1 MFLYKK
7 EVFQMQ
13 NIYLTCINCFT
24 AGESNNP
31 FKNTRS
37 VSLAP
42 ALLSNSDTFSR
53 TCWNAAGNKKL
64 IKNCMI
70 KFDIKDRL
78 SFSLGYLMF

>member
-1 MFLYKK
+1 
-7 EVFQMQ
+7 MQ
-13 NIYLTCINCFT
+13 NIECRYLIEQNTMLFCLTCINCFT

-53 TCWNAAGNKKL
+53 TCWNAAGNK
-64 IKNCMI
+64 
-70 KFDIKDRL
+70 D
-78 SFSLGYLMF
+78 